1 LGWHLARAGS
11 CVGLFLALRGI
22 GRNTVPD
29 IIYHVGLVA
38 LLLFCVVIVSRVE
51 TTAQVA
57 HSE

>member
-1 LGWHLARAGS
+1 
-11 CVGLFLALRGI
+11 VGLFLALRGI